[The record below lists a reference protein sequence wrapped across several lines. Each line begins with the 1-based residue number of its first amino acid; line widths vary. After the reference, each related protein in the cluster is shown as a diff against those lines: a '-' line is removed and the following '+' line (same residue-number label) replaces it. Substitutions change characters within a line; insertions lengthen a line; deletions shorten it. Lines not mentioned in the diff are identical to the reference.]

1 LNGPGAKQIE
11 KPIRTVSKLSQE
23 KLEQFSNFFEDKAN
37 VIMSSYKTD
46 AKTQLPVLYLKN
58 TKKALWEKFQE
69 TYPNGLKRTTF
80 YHQLEGNRYQYREDM
95 GGLCATCNTY
105 GYEIFEC
112 LKDLIQKEISSI
124 DAQVKLTKN

>member
-1 LNGPGAKQIE
+1 MNGPGAKQIE

-58 TKKALWEKFQE
+58 TKKALWEKFKE
-69 TYPNGLKRTTF
+69 IYPNGLKRTTF
-80 YHQLEGNRYQYREDM
+80 YRQLEGNRYQYREDM

-112 LKDLIQKEISSI
+112 LKDLIQKEISSTEF
-124 DAQVKLTKN
+124 QVKLD

>member
-58 TKKALWEKFQE
+58 TKKALWEKFKE
-69 TYPNGLKRTTF
+69 IYPNGLK
-80 YHQLEGNRYQYREDM
+80 
-95 GGLCATCNTY
+95 
-105 GYEIFEC
+105 
-112 LKDLIQKEISSI
+112 
-124 DAQVKLTKN
+124 

>member
-1 LNGPGAKQIE
+1 MNGPGAKQIE
-11 KPIRTVSKLSQE
+11 KPIRMIAKLSQE

-46 AKTQLPVLYLKN
+46 AKTELPILYLKN

-80 YHQLEGNRYQYREDM
+80 YRQLEGNRYQYREDM

-105 GYEIFEC
+105 GYEIFGY
-112 LKDLIQKEISSI
+112 LKGLIQKEISSEF
-124 DAQVKLTKN
+124 QVKVD

>member
-1 LNGPGAKQIE
+1 MQVAPTTILDTRKYARLNGPGAKQIE
-11 KPIRTVSKLSQE
+11 KPVKIATRLSQE

-37 VIMSSYKTD
+37 VIISSYKTD

-80 YHQLEGNRYQYREDM
+80 IVNWKGIVINIRKIWEAFVLFAILMD
-95 GGLCATCNTY
+95 
-105 GYEIFEC
+105 
-112 LKDLIQKEISSI
+112 
-124 DAQVKLTKN
+124 TKYLDI